1 MKTVDISAIFFAQ
14 KNRNN
19 KKKLHQRKSNG
30 IIMPLTSYYVINQA
44 LNGGKAINILDKVKN
59 YREEENRLK
68 WEGTFADYLNI
79 IRERPEVAQTAH
91 SRVYN
96 MIKSSGVEE
105 RDGQKMYK
113 FFGQEIF
120 GLETAIERLVEE
132 YFHPAARRLDVRKRI
147 LLLMGPVS
155 GGKSTIVTLLK
166 RGLEQYSRTDEGAVY
181 AIKGCPMHEDPLHLI
196 PHHLRNEFFEEYGIR
211 IEGSLSPLN
220 TMRLEKEYDGRIENV
235 MIERIT
241 FSEDKRVGIGTF
253 TPSDPK
259 SQDIADLTGS
269 IDFSTIGEF
278 GSESDPRA
286 YRFDGELNKANRG
299 MMEFQEMLKLDE
311 KFLWN
316 LLSLTQEG
324 NFKAGRFALI
334 SADELIV
341 AHTNET
347 EYRSFI
353 SNKKNEALHS
363 RIIVMPIPYNLK
375 VSQEE
380 HIYEKM
386 IKESDMSHVHIA
398 PHALKAAAIF
408 SVLTR
413 LEVPKKQGVD
423 LIKKMRLY
431 DGENVEGFN
440 SVDLEELKK
449 EFPNEGM
456 NGIDPRY
463 IINRIS
469 SAIIRKEIPSIN
481 ALDVLRALKD
491 GLDQHA
497 SISQEDREKYMN
509 YIAVA
514 RREYDEIAKNEVQ
527 KAFVYSYEESAKTLM
542 NNYLDNV
549 EAFCNKNKIYDPLTG
564 EEMNPDEKLMRSI
577 EEQIGISEN
586 AKKAFREE
594 ILIRIS
600 AYARKGKRFDY
611 NSHERLR
618 EAIQKKLFADLKDI
632 VKITTSSKM
641 PDESQL
647 KKINEVVARLVDEHG
662 YNTTSANELLQYVG
676 SLLNR

>member
-1 MKTVDISAIFFAQ
+1 M
-14 KNRNN
+14 
-19 KKKLHQRKSNG
+19 
-30 IIMPLTSYYVINQA
+30 
-44 LNGGKAINILDKVKN
+44 NILDKVKN

-68 WEGTFADYLNI
+68 WEGTFADYLRI
-79 IRERPEVAQTAH
+79 LRERPEVAQTAH

-96 MIKSSGVEE
+96 MIKVAGLEE
-105 RDGQKMYK
+105 RNGQKLFR

-120 GLETAIERLVEE
+120 GLETALERLVEE

-196 PHHLRNEFFEEYGIR
+196 PHHLREDFFQEYGIR
-211 IEGSLSPLN
+211 IEGNLSPLN
-220 TMRLEKEYDGRIENV
+220 TLLLEQEYDGRIENV
-235 MIERIT
+235 MIERII

-269 IDFSTIGEF
+269 IDFSTIAEF

-299 MMEFQEMLKLDE
+299 MMEFQEILKLDE

-334 SADELIV
+334 SADEVIV

-380 HIYEKM
+380 LIYQKM
-386 IKESDMSHVHIA
+386 IKESDLSHVHIA

-413 LEVPKKQGVD
+413 LDVPKKQGID
-423 LIKKMRLY
+423 LVKKMRLY
-431 DGENVEGFN
+431 DGESVEGFN
-440 SVDLEELKK
+440 SVDVEELKK
-449 EFPNEGM
+449 EYPNEGM

-469 SAIIRKEIPSIN
+469 SAIIRKEVPSIN
-481 ALDVLRALKD
+481 ALDVLRSLKD

-497 SISQEDREKYMN
+497 SISQEDRAKYMN

-514 RREYDEIAKNEVQ
+514 RKEYDEIAKNEVQ

-549 EAFCNKNKIYDPLTG
+549 EAYCNKNKIRDPLTG

-577 EEQIGISEN
+577 EEQIGVSEN

-594 ILIRIS
+594 ILIRLS
-600 AYARKGKRFDY
+600 AFARKGKRFEY

-618 EAIQKKLFADLKDI
+618 EAIQKKLFTDLKDV
-632 VKITTSSKM
+632 VKITTSSKT

-647 KKINEVVARLVDEHG
+647 KKMNEVIATLVNEHG
-662 YNTTSANELLQYVG
+662 YNSTSANELLQYVG

>member
-1 MKTVDISAIFFAQ
+1 MDI
-14 KNRNN
+14 
-19 KKKLHQRKSNG
+19 
-30 IIMPLTSYYVINQA
+30 
-44 LNGGKAINILDKVKN
+44 LNKVKS
-59 YREEENRLK
+59 YREEEKQLK
-68 WEGTFADYLNI
+68 WEGTFAEYLEI
-79 IRERPEVAQTAH
+79 VKERPEVAQTAH
-91 SRVYN
+91 SRMYN
-96 MIKSSGVEE
+96 MIKAAGVTE
-105 RDGQKMYK
+105 RNNRKMYQ
-113 FFGQEIF
+113 FFGEEIF
-120 GLETAIERLVEE
+120 GLEEAIERLVEE
-132 YFHPAARRLDVRKRI
+132 YFHPAAKRLDVKKRI

-155 GGKSTIVTLLK
+155 GGKSTIVTMLK

-196 PHHLRNEFFEEYGIR
+196 PQHLREDFYHEYGIR

-220 TMRLEKEYDGRIENV
+220 TMRLEKDYGGRVEDV
-235 MIERIT
+235 MVERIF

-253 TPSDPK
+253 SPSDPK

-269 IDFSTIGEF
+269 IDFSTIAEY

-299 MMEFQEMLKLDE
+299 MMEFQEMLKCDE
-311 KFLWN
+311 KFLWH

-334 SADELIV
+334 SADELII
-341 AHTNET
+341 AHTNES

-363 RIIVMPIPYNLK
+363 RIIVMPIPYNLR
-375 VSQEE
+375 VSEE
-380 HIYEKM
+380 ERIYEKM
-386 IKESDMSHVHIA
+386 IKQSDIADVHIA
-398 PHALKAAAIF
+398 PHALRVAAIF

-413 LEVPKKQGVD
+413 LEDSKKQGMD
-423 LIKKMRLY
+423 LLKKMRLY
-431 DGENVEGFN
+431 DGESVEGFN
-440 SVDLEELKK
+440 QLDVEELKK
-449 EFPNEGM
+449 EFPVEGM
-456 NGIDPRY
+456 DGIDPRY
-463 IINRIS
+463 VINRIS
-469 SAIIRKEIPSIN
+469 SAIIRKEVPSIN
-481 ALDVLRALKD
+481 ALDVLRSLKE

-497 SISQEDREKYMN
+497 SISDEDKEKYMN
-509 YIAVA
+509 YIAIA
-514 RREYDEIAKNEVQ
+514 RREYDDIAKKEVQ
-527 KAFVYSYEESAKTLM
+527 KAFVYSYEESAKSLM
-542 NNYLDNV
+542 DNYLDNV
-549 EAFCNKNKIYDPLTG
+549 EAYCNKNKLRDPLTG

-586 AKKAFREE
+586 AKKSFREE

-618 EAIQKKLFADLKDI
+618 EAIQKKLFADLKDV
-632 VKITTSSKM
+632 VKITTSSKT

-647 KKINEVVARLVDEHG
+647 KKINEVIARLIDEHG
-662 YNTTSANELLQYVG
+662 YNSVSANELLRYVG

>member
-1 MKTVDISAIFFAQ
+1 MDI
-14 KNRNN
+14 
-19 KKKLHQRKSNG
+19 
-30 IIMPLTSYYVINQA
+30 
-44 LNGGKAINILDKVKN
+44 LNKVKS
-59 YREEENRLK
+59 YREEEERMK
-68 WEGTFADYLNI
+68 WEGTFLEYLEMLK
-79 IRERPEVAQTAH
+79 ERPEIAQTAH

-96 MIKSSGVEE
+96 MIKDAGITEV
-105 RDGQKMYK
+105 DGMKRYE
-113 FFGQEIF
+113 FFGNQIF
-120 GLETAIERLVEE
+120 GLEEAIERLVEE

-155 GGKSTIVTLLK
+155 GGKSTIVTMLK
-166 RGLEQYSRTDEGAVY
+166 RGLEQYSRTDAGAVY

-196 PHHLRNEFFEEYGIR
+196 PQHLREDFYKEYGIR

-220 TMRLEKEYDGRIENV
+220 TMRLEKEYGGRIEDV
-235 MIERIT
+235 IIERIF

-253 TPSDPK
+253 SPSDPK

-269 IDFSTIGEF
+269 IDFSTIAEY

-299 MMEFQEMLKLDE
+299 MMEFQEMLKCDE
-311 KFLWN
+311 KFLWH

-341 AHTNET
+341 AHTNEA

-363 RIIVMPIPYNLK
+363 RIIVMPIPYNLR

-380 HIYEKM
+380 RIYEKM
-386 IKESDMSHVHIA
+386 IKESDMAHVHIA
-398 PHALKAAAIF
+398 PHALKVAAIF
-408 SVLTR
+408 SILTR
-413 LEVPKKQGVD
+413 LKESKKQGVD
-423 LIKKMRLY
+423 LVKKMRLY
-431 DGENVEGFN
+431 DGESIEGFN
-440 SVDLEELKK
+440 QVDVEELKV
-449 EFPNEGM
+449 EHQDEGM
-456 NGIDPRY
+456 SGIDPRY
-463 IINRIS
+463 VINRIS
-469 SAIIRKEIPSIN
+469 SSIIRKEVPSIN
-481 ALDVLRALKD
+481 ALDVLRSLKD
-491 GLDQHA
+491 GLDQHP

-509 YIAVA
+509 YISVA
-514 RREYDEIAKNEVQ
+514 RREYDEIAKKEVQ

-542 NNYLDNV
+542 DNYLDNV
-549 EAFCNKNKIYDPLTG
+549 EAFCNKNKLRDPITG

-600 AYARKGKRFDY
+600 AYARKGKKFDY
-611 NSHERLR
+611 RSHDRLR
-618 EAIQKKLFADLKDI
+618 EAIQKKLFADLKDV
-632 VKITTSSKM
+632 VKITTSTKT

-647 KKINEVVARLVDEHG
+647 KKINEVIARLIDEYG
-662 YNTTSANELLQYVG
+662 YNSVSANELLRYVG

>member
-1 MKTVDISAIFFAQ
+1 MD
-14 KNRNN
+14 
-19 KKKLHQRKSNG
+19 
-30 IIMPLTSYYVINQA
+30 
-44 LNGGKAINILDKVKN
+44 ILDKVVN
-59 YREEENRLK
+59 FREEERQLK
-68 WEGTFADYLNI
+68 WEGTFAAYLEI
-79 IRERPEVAQTAH
+79 VKQRPFVAQTAH

-96 MIKSSGVEE
+96 MIKSSGLAE
-105 RDGQKMYK
+105 RDGHKMYE
-113 FFGQEIF
+113 FFGNEIF
-120 GLETAIERLVEE
+120 GLEGAIERLVEE
-132 YFHPAARRLDVRKRI
+132 YFHPAAKRLDVRKRI

-155 GGKSTIVTLLK
+155 GGKSTIVTMLK
-166 RGLEQYSRTDEGAVY
+166 RGLEKYSRTDEGAVY

-196 PHHLRNEFFEEYGIR
+196 PHHLRQDFADAYGVR
-211 IEGSLSPLN
+211 IEGNLSPLN
-220 TMRLEKEYDGRIENV
+220 AMRLEKEYDGQVENV
-235 MIERIT
+235 MVERIF

-253 TPSDPK
+253 SPSDPK

-269 IDFSTIGEF
+269 IDFSTIAEF

-299 MMEFQEMLKLDE
+299 MMEFQEILKCDE
-311 KFLWN
+311 KFLWH

-341 AHTNET
+341 AHTNEA

-353 SNKKNEALHS
+353 ANKKNEALHS
-363 RIIVMPIPYNLK
+363 RIIVMPIPYNLRS
-375 VSQEE
+375 SQEE
-380 HIYEKM
+380 RIYEKM

-398 PHALKAAAIF
+398 PHALKVAAIF
-408 SVLTR
+408 SILTR
-413 LEVPKKQGVD
+413 LKNSQKQGID
-423 LIKKMRLY
+423 LVKKMRLY

-440 SVDLEELKK
+440 QVDVEEMKK
-449 EFPNEGM
+449 EYPEEGM

-463 IINRIS
+463 VINRIS
-469 SAIIRKEIPSIN
+469 STIISKEVPSIN
-481 ALDVLRALKD
+481 ALDVLRSLKE
-491 GLDQHA
+491 GLNQHA
-497 SISQEDREKYMN
+497 SISEEDRENYMN
-509 YIAVA
+509 YIAIA
-514 RREYDEIAKNEVQ
+514 RKEYDEIAKKEVQ

-542 NNYLDNV
+542 DNYLDNV
-549 EAFCNKNKIYDPLTG
+549 EAYCNKNRLRDPLTG

-594 ILIRIS
+594 VLIRIS

-611 NSHERLR
+611 KSHERLR
-618 EAIQKKLFADLKDI
+618 EAIQKKLFADLKDV
-632 VKITTSSKM
+632 VKITTSSKT

-647 KKINEVVARLVDEHG
+647 KKVNEVIARLIDEHG
-662 YNTTSANELLQYVG
+662 YNSVSANELLRYVG